1 MRSEDKIRL
10 RHILDEAG
18 EAIQFVEGLSFEDFT
33 KDSKTVHAVFRAI
46 EVIGE
51 AAAKISEE
59 FKELH
64 PDIPW
69 TDIVGMRNHLIHVY
83 FDVDHET
90 AWKTVKTDI
99 PKLIQI
105 IEPLLRDVKE
115 IMNKP

>member
-18 EAIQFVEGLSFEDFT
+18 EAIQFVKDISFEDFT

-46 EVIGE
+46 EIIGE
-51 AAAKISEE
+51 AAAKISGEC
-59 FKELH
+59 KELH

-69 TDIVGMRNHLIHVY
+69 ADIIGMRNHLIHVY

-90 AWKTVKTDI
+90 VWETVKTDI
-99 PKLIQI
+99 PKLVQI
-105 IEPLLRDVKE
+105 IAPLLKDVKE
-115 IMNKP
+115 

>member
-18 EAIQFVEGLSFEDFT
+18 EAIRFIEGISFEDFT

-46 EVIGE
+46 ELIGE
-51 AAAKISEE
+51 AAAKISGEC
-59 FKELH
+59 KELY

-83 FDVDHET
+83 FDVDYET
-90 AWKTVKTDI
+90 VWKTVKTDI

-105 IEPLLRDVKE
+105 IEPLLKDVKE
-115 IMNKP
+115 